1 MNHKFGT
8 KSIQRILK
16 FLPIFDDPEFEF
28 TRPDPD
34 GGWDQWEAP
43 ELDQFVSE
51 LYNIDFLIQFD
62 WPDWQDEAVRFYQE
76 PDLIEQADLTTI
88 RKLLTLHVRKDRFVD
103 GHLSG
108 MFEDRHIQN
117 ILRRLKVIYA
127 ESSSQE

>member
-1 MNHKFGT
+1 MNHEFSI
-8 KSIQRILK
+8 KSIRRILK
-16 FLPIFDDPEFEF
+16 FLPIFDDPVFEF

-76 PDLIEQADLTTI
+76 PDLLEQADLTTI
-88 RKLLTLHVRKDRFVD
+88 RKLLTLHVRKDRFSN
-103 GHLSG
+103 GHLSA
-108 MFEDRHIQN
+108 MFENGHIQK
-117 ILRRLKVIYA
+117 ILRRLKVICT
-127 ESSSQE
+127 ELDSK